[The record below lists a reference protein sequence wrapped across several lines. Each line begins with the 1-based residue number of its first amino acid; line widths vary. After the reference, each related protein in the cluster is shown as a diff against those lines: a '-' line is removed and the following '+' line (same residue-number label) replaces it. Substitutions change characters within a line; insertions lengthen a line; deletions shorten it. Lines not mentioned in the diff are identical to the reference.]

1 MIASIRTNPFQMKK
15 IIALFIFL
23 VQEKLRSEA
32 KKNLRERERERRT
45 VRVKVLLVC
54 FWKLKKASEKGR
66 ECERGHAKSAK

>member
-32 KKNLRERERERRT
+32 KKNLRERERRT

-54 FWKLKKASEKGR
+54 FWKRKKASEKGR